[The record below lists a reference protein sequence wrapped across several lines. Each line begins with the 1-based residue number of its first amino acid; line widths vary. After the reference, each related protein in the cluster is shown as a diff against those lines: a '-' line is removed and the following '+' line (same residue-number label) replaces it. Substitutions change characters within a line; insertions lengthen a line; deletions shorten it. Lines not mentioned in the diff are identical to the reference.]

1 MKELT
6 MGRKRDQ
13 LDLSEAKIDQYFE
26 YENEQGYVREEEE
39 LEDIYEDDELSEIEG
54 EELQKSLKLP
64 VVMEGQMERMEKRKW
79 DQELTSYET
88 VMLLLGCSQ

>member
-1 MKELT
+1 M
-6 MGRKRDQ
+6 
-13 LDLSEAKIDQYFE
+13 DLSEAKIDQYFE

-54 EELQKSLKLP
+54 EELQKSLKL
-64 VVMEGQMERMEKRKW
+64 VMEGQMERMEKRKW